1 MRKTWLTLLTV
12 IALLPSLPLAQE
24 RARATTKDAERMV
37 QKAIA
42 YVAKEG
48 TAKALAAFNDPKGAF
63 TYLDLYVYVMDLDG
77 KVLAHGRNQKYV
89 GKNHTNL
96 KDAAGNFHFSRR
108 ALELARS
115 QGKGWYEYRIENPQT
130 GAVEDKV
137 AYIERAGELVI
148 SCGVFRPEGK

>member
-1 MRKTWLTLLTV
+1 MRKTW
-12 IALLPSLPLAQE
+12 IALLTLVALLPGAALAQD
-24 RARATTKDAERMV
+24 RARATTKDAELMV

-48 TAKALAAFNDPKGAF
+48 KEKALAAFNDPKGAF

-77 KVLAHGRNQKYV
+77 KVLAHGRNQKFV

-96 KDAAGNFHFSRR
+96 KDAAGNYHFSRH
-108 ALELARS
+108 ALELAKA

-130 GAVEDKV
+130 GKTEDKV
-137 AYIERAGELVI
+137 AYIERAGDLVI
-148 SCGVFRPEGK
+148 SCGVFRPGAK